1 MGELGDM
8 IRLVKDTIK
17 DSLEECGFNDLKE
30 EIKDVLPNTVLLDG
44 CIGVAKEVK
53 HQLEEHNLFIN
64 SA

>member
-30 EIKDVLPNTVLLDG
+30 EIKDALKAL
-44 CIGVAKEVK
+44 KK
-53 HQLEEHNLFIN
+53 
-64 SA
+64 

>member
-30 EIKDVLPNTVLLDG
+30 EIKDVLKAL
-44 CIGVAKEVK
+44 KK
-53 HQLEEHNLFIN
+53 
-64 SA
+64 S